1 MPVKTTSSN
10 VVVPSPWL
18 LRSHRTFPRTRIVRR
33 KRLRDLNL
41 DACITSVFERDA
53 HDHCGALGKKSDIH
67 EPNPVSRS
75 ADRSIRRWKMSRC
88 RERRD
93 ECLTCI
99 HIFDRTRH
107 VQEERGKESSLG
119 DLKLFAQAHS
129 PSASRSDAT
138 IPLPE
143 YEPLGNN

>member
-1 MPVKTTSSN
+1 MKGPCDTASTGRRTNARKSAAGRKVAGYHMHLHGCPSRRHLPTSSFL
-10 VVVPSPWL
+10 PSGFYDL
-18 LRSHRTFPRTRIVRR
+18 TVHFRVRR

-75 ADRSIRRWKMSRC
+75 ADQSIRCWKMSRC

-99 HIFDRTRH
+99 HIFDRTTRA
-107 VQEERGKESSLG
+107 RGKRKGE
-119 DLKLFAQAHS
+119 
-129 PSASRSDAT
+129 
-138 IPLPE
+138 
-143 YEPLGNN
+143 